1 MRQRDVRSVEKDE
14 EAPLTGDD
22 NDDDESVFSDSG
34 DAGDHALLPP
44 VDLDEDTFGMSVCSI
59 TRDSYFLAEQGFS
72 GNRVLRLATS
82 LFLVCLTIIVQ
93 IWLLHQVKAFVCAR
107 AVHDIR
113 IDYDK
118 FELAIYG
125 VENCTTTV
133 NGKHRGMPDRV
144 PPLDVMQARLA
155 TLASGEQDNVCRIP
169 LSQPYFF
176 GLILTIWTL
185 TCVFELRKAFH
196 LQQTILMLPRIDS
209 MAYAIKD
216 DDDDSDDLGK
226 VISGMTLFLK
236 VALTLLTFV
245 PRVGVCLYLLYV
257 GCRWLLATN
266 NFGDLILNAV
276 ALEFILCLKE
286 TIYNA
291 LMPYRNQFDLGVT
304 KIMPYP
310 KHLHS
315 SSWNFTSTV
324 GLLLVSVAWVVVYM
338 GSPHHTGLQQV
349 LPGYNW
355 DVHTVCEQFIKE
367 RFAV

>member
-1 MRQRDVRSVEKDE
+1 MRQRDVRSIAQDE
-14 EAPLTGDD
+14 EAAYAAVADEDEESAFSESGELT
-22 NDDDESVFSDSG
+22 
-34 DAGDHALLPP
+34 DHAELPP
-44 VDLDEDTFGMSVCSI
+44 VDLDADTFGMSVCSI
-59 TRDSYFLAEQGFS
+59 TRDSYFLAEQGFT

-82 LFLVCLTIIVQ
+82 LFLVLLTIIVQ

-118 FELAIYG
+118 FEVAIYG

-133 NGKHRGMPDRV
+133 NGKHRGLPGTLPSM
-144 PPLDVMQARLA
+144 DVMHARLN
-155 TLASGEQDNVCRIP
+155 TLSSSEQDNVCRIP

-185 TCVFELRKAFH
+185 TCVHELRKAFN

-209 MAYAIKD
+209 MAYAIND

-286 TIYNA
+286 TLYNA

-324 GLLLVSVAWVVVYM
+324 GLLFVSVSWVVLYM